1 MQEGREDERRRTRGK
16 KGIKTKATI
25 RDNTY
30 DRHYTS
36 PKPILYFPNEADV
49 PYSINKAK
57 RWELVE
63 EVKQQVC
70 HTCEHV
76 QEDELWNGVADE
88 GREKHCKEGIPD
100 IREVME
106 VQLRESQDIG
116 EKSFRS
122 LGSNDP
128 SHGYFPG
135 GCWGK
140 EKGGRDFVRVTVTL
154 GACNE
159 CHNPDENVFASTTA
173 AATTNEGEVQD
184 ETKEQQNEA
193 KRLLR
198 KERNK
203 AKVEKKDLHRKHH
216 ETPEEKEEAH
226 EHEEEDQEEEADC
239 EEDSEDEVE
248 ETLEGVQVV
257 KTQERKL
264 AQVKDGRVIVQQPFE
279 KGQYP
284 LYRETNWKYSTPC
297 KGCLYSY
304 GGIWLTKGM
313 GDKSKGKTKG
323 QHRVK
328 QNEWNSYLRGEL

>member
-1 MQEGREDERRRTRGK
+1 MEEGREDERRRTHGK

-30 DRHYTS
+30 DRHYAS

-63 EVKQQVC
+63 QLKQVC
-70 HTCEHV
+70 HTCEHA
-76 QEDELWNGVADE
+76 QEDELRNGVADE
-88 GREKHCKEGIPD
+88 GREKHCEEGIPD
-100 IREVME
+100 IKEVME

-159 CHNPDENVFASTTA
+159 CHNPNENVFASTT
-173 AATTNEGEVQD
+173 ATTNEGEVQD
-184 ETKEQQNEA
+184 ETKEQQKEA

-216 ETPEEKEEAH
+216 ETAEEKEEAH
-226 EHEEEDQEEEADC
+226 QHEEEDQEEEADC

-248 ETLEGVQVV
+248 ETLEGIQVV

-279 KGQYP
+279 KG
-284 LYRETNWKYSTPC
+284 KFA
-297 KGCLYSY
+297 
-304 GGIWLTKGM
+304 IWF
-313 GDKSKGKTKG
+313 
-323 QHRVK
+323 
-328 QNEWNSYLRGEL
+328 E